1 MKLLL
6 SVVLL
11 PLLASAA
18 ILPDAIGEYRRAS
31 TSQPVLVDRQLWGE
45 YGLKS
50 SEAAVYENG
59 SAKLNV
65 TVWQLQDSTG
75 AMAAFE
81 WQRPADAMPSAA
93 AVLASQTPDSLLL
106 VHGNYL
112 IQFAGAQPAKP
123 DIDALLQG
131 LKNVDTTSLPVLRG
145 YLPVDGLVPNSGR
158 YVLGPIGLSR
168 FDGAIPPS
176 AAAFH
181 FGAEGQLGVFHS
193 SKGNL
198 TVAIFNYPTP
208 QIAMQQA
215 TEIGKIPGAIVKRS
229 GPLVAVTVAP
239 ADPDAAERVLGE
251 VRYEATVTRDEYVPT
266 RRDNPGELVLNIFVL
281 IGILLAFSVVSGL
294 AVGGLRAFQRRG
306 KKAEELEAMI
316 SLHLENR

>member
-1 MKLLL
+1 MKFLLP
-6 SVVLL
+6 VALL

-18 ILPDAIGEYRRAS
+18 ILPDAIGAYHRAS
-31 TSQPVLVDRQLWGE
+31 TFQPVLVDRQLWGE

-50 SEAAVYENG
+50 SEAAVYDNG

-65 TVWQLQDSTG
+65 TVWQLQDTTS

-81 WQRPADAMPSAA
+81 WQRPAGGKPSAA
-93 AVLASQTPDSLLL
+93 AELASETPDSLLL

-112 IQFAGAQPAKP
+112 IQFAGGQPAKP
-123 DIDALLQG
+123 DLDALRQA
-131 LKNVDTTSLPVLRG
+131 LKNVDATSLPVLRS
-145 YLPVDGLVPNSGR
+145 YLPWSGLVANSER

-181 FGAEGQLGVFHS
+181 FGAEAQLGVFHS
-193 SKGNL
+193 PKGDM

-215 TEIGKIPGAIVKRS
+215 TEIGKIPGAMVKRS

-239 ADPDAAERVLGE
+239 ADSDAAERVLGE
-251 VRYEATVTRDEYVPT
+251 VRYQASVTRDEYVPT
-266 RRDNPGELVLNIFVL
+266 RRDNPGELILNVFVL
-281 IGILLAFSVVSGL
+281 IGILLAFSVISGL
-294 AVGGLRAFQRRG
+294 AVGGLRALQRRG